1 MLTYIEY
8 HADRIE
14 VYQDGDLIEA
24 ILLSVT
30 ADNYY

>member
-14 VYQDGDLIEA
+14 VYQDGDLIEV
-24 ILLSVT
+24 ILLTVST
-30 ADNYY
+30 YIY